1 LKQDKDYIYRQK
13 TNTMLSTRRHSLAR
27 LFTILL
33 CCLCGFPRLAKASA
47 EAVAPSIQEEAI
59 PFTQDGDGHILIKA
73 MINGVEGN
81 FMFDTGAGVNVVT
94 KHFFDKLQHVIPDD
108 GFYTGF
114 RATGDRIDSKIYHAE
129 ELTIGKN
136 HFPPGPLAYVP
147 AQSPAGK
154 PASISGYVFLDSNH
168 NGIKDD
174 NEQGIKGVA
183 VSDQVNVVI
192 TDDKGYYQINDPAG
206 YGIIFI
212 SMPDGFAAAHGFWQ
226 KLEAPATGPSAPAS
240 INFPLSKATAHTSFT
255 FIHASDT
262 HVSEKT
268 LDRMQ
273 KFRNIVDSVKPDFVI
288 ITGDLVKD
296 ALRVPETEARGLFEL
311 FTREIGK
318 MTTPVWLI
326 PGNHENFGIERH
338 LSLVSPQN
346 PLYGRKMY
354 RYYFG
359 PDYYSFN
366 YGGFHFIGLNSLS
379 FDDLY
384 YYGHIDSTQ
393 VEWLK
398 RDIAAIPLSM
408 PIITFQHVP
417 FFSGVLSMEPL
428 KLNGFDRTVE
438 WENGVLQYRH
448 VVSNAQEVYAILSQH
463 NYPLALAGHHH
474 LQQKFIMEGIQTRF
488 EQTAAVIGPGDL
500 GVFKNPSGVTVY
512 HASNGV
518 IDGGHFVRLDK

>member
-1 LKQDKDYIYRQK
+1 MNQPHTTLTTYLKNMRNKFYGLPIV
-13 TNTMLSTRRHSLAR
+13 TALFCSLTST
-27 LFTILL
+27 
-33 CCLCGFPRLAKASA
+33 
-47 EAVAPSIQEEAI
+47 VALP
-59 PFTQDGDGHILIKA
+59 
-73 MINGVEGN
+73 
-81 FMFDTGAGVNVVT
+81 
-94 KHFFDKLQHVIPDD
+94 
-108 GFYTGF
+108 
-114 RATGDRIDSKIYHAE
+114 
-129 ELTIGKN
+129 
-136 HFPPGPLAYVP
+136 
-147 AQSPAGK
+147 QSPANQ
-154 PASISGYVFLDSNH
+154 PAPPAPVSGYVFLDSNH

-183 VSDQVNVVI
+183 VSDQVNVVV
-192 TDDKGYYQINDPAG
+192 TDDKGFYRIAEPAG

-212 SMPDGFAAAHGFWQ
+212 SLPNGYSAPNGFWR
-226 KLEAPATGPSAPAS
+226 ATANASGSSANSSGPSPSAATAVSPVSPVASSNSSNAPSVAPKEAS
-240 INFPLSKATAHTSFT
+240 VNFPLLKAQAHASFT

-296 ALRVPETEARGLFEL
+296 ALRVGETEARGLFEL
-311 FTREIGK
+311 FGREIGK
-318 MTTPVWLI
+318 LTTPVWCI

-354 RYYFG
+354 RHYFG

-379 FDDLY
+379 FEDLY

-393 VEWLK
+393 IEWLK

-417 FFSGVLSMEPL
+417 FFSGGLSLDPYQETGL
-428 KLNGFDRTVE
+428 LHTLEREKGA
-438 WENGVLQYRH
+438 LQFRH
-448 VVSNAQEVYAILSQH
+448 VVSNAKEVYAILSKH

-474 LQQKFIMEGIQTRF
+474 CQQKFSMAGIQTRF
-488 EQTAAVIGPGDL
+488 EQTAAVIGPWDEEVL
-500 GVFKNPSGVTVY
+500 KMPSGVTLY
-512 HASNGV
+512 HADNGI
-518 IDGGHFVRLDK
+518 IDEGRFIRMDK